1 MSSLLSVKKQLPSPD
16 MKLKFIGQLVL
27 TLISVQQI
35 SAQQFPTV
43 GFPTKNEMDLK
54 VCPIDK
60 DADAV
65 ILLHEAVSN
74 YDDDYRLI
82 TTHHYRIKIL
92 KETGLQHADIEIPFY
107 SDADFERIGNITG
120 FTINQLPDGNMQ
132 RIPLER
138 KSIYTEKTSKYIHN
152 VKFAFPG
159 TMVGS
164 ILDYEFTS
172 TMKHYGGL
180 EQWHFQSEIPT
191 LYSKYELYI
200 VPNAEFSYV
209 VNADPNKVKINNVAG
224 SGKVDFEMR
233 DIPALVDEPY
243 MDARKDYLQ
252 RVDFQLAAVA
262 QNNYK
267 KKFMNSWKDVIREL
281 DHDQRFGTQLNKSL
295 EGTSDFLKLAKI
307 APPFERM
314 KMVHDFVKKKMSW
327 DGYVGIYSRGVKD
340 AWSKNTGTISDI
352 NLALVNLLQSAD
364 LDASAMLVSD
374 RSHGRVNPQ
383 IPFID
388 QFNKVMAYVEIEGK
402 TYILDATDKYLPVT
416 LYPSSILNT
425 NALVLKRKDGGIMTI
440 SDQRGN
446 YRWHVGMQ
454 ISISADSLKGNV
466 SCQANDYARME
477 KLKAFH
483 SSPEGYVNSFRRIL
497 KNGSITNFESE
508 NELIDSLPYKNKI
521 KFSSA
526 LQGSGDYVF
535 LTTNLFTGMEAN
547 PFVSD
552 SRSSNINFGAKKLIS
567 SDVHI
572 MIPENFKLDAIPQ
585 SVRLVMPD
593 GSMSFTQEYLNDKN
607 SPVVLVRTKFESK
620 ESFYSAEYYPALKD
634 FYKKMHD
641 MLNEQIVL
649 KKL

>member
-1 MSSLLSVKKQLPSPD
+1 MS
-16 MKLKFIGQLVL
+16 LKFISQLM
-27 TLISVQQI
+27 LILCSVQQI
-35 SAQQFPTV
+35 SAQFPSV
-43 GFPTKNEMDLK
+43 GFPTKEEMNLK

-74 YDDDYRLI
+74 YDDDYKLI

-92 KETGLQHADIEIPFY
+92 KETGLKYADIEIPFY
-107 SDADFERIGNITG
+107 SESDFERIGNITG
-120 FTINQLPDGNMQ
+120 FTINQLPDGNHQ

-152 VKFAFPG
+152 VKFVFPG

-180 EQWHFQSEIPT
+180 EQWYFQSEIPT
-191 LYSKYELYI
+191 LFSKYELHI

-209 VNADPNKVKINNVAG
+209 VNADPNKVKINNVSG
-224 SGKVDFEMR
+224 SGKVDFEMNN
-233 DIPALVDEPY
+233 IPGLDNEPY
-243 MDARKDYLQ
+243 MDARKDYIQ

-267 KKFMNSWKDVIREL
+267 KKYMNSWKDVIREL

-295 EGTSDFLKLAKI
+295 EGTSDFLKLAKL
-307 APPFERM
+307 AQPFERM
-314 KMVHDFVKKKMSW
+314 KMVYDFVKTRMSW
-327 DGYVGIYSRGVKD
+327 DGYIGIYSRGVKE
-340 AWSKNTGTISDI
+340 AWSKKSGSVSDV

-364 LDASAMLVSD
+364 LEACAMLVSE

-425 NALVLKRKDGGIMTI
+425 NALVLKRKDGGIMNI

-454 ISISADSLKGNV
+454 LTITADSVKGNV
-466 SCQANDYARME
+466 NCAANDYARLD
-477 KLKAFH
+477 KLKAYY
-483 SSPEGYVNSFRRIL
+483 SNPEVYVNNFRKIL
-497 KNGSITNFESE
+497 KNGSVSDFESE
-508 NELIDSLPYKNKI
+508 NELVDSLPYRNKM

-535 LTTNLFTGMEAN
+535 LTTNLFTGMETN

-552 SRSSNINFGAKKLIS
+552 SRFSNINFGSKKVIS
-567 SDVHI
+567 TDVHI
-572 MIPENFKLDAIPQ
+572 MIPENFKLDAIPK
-585 SVRLVMPD
+585 SVRLMMPD

-620 ESFYSAEYYPALKD
+620 ESFYAAEYYPALKD